1 MLVEINL
8 LPQKERKNKSLLLLA
23 IISIIILL
31 IGGFFAFWLNG
42 TYVNRLASIEG
53 QIATTEQLVAI
64 DQQKVTSDVS
74 SDSVSQLENMVEWAK
89 QYPIKT
95 VPVLNKLTEFLPE
108 RGFIQTFQY
117 EETGMVL
124 LSIQFESTREAAY
137 YLNTLLQS
145 DWIEDA
151 KLNTINADTQ
161 FFDKQIG
168 ESEVDETKLKN
179 EKYVPRYIAE
189 FEVTLNKNVIKSEI
203 ASQSSEQKEGE
214 DS

>member
-8 LPQKERKNKSLLLLA
+8 LPQKERNNKSLLLLA
-23 IISIIILL
+23 IISSIILL
-31 IGGFFAFWLNG
+31 IGGFFTFWLNG
-42 TYVNRLASIEG
+42 TYVKKLASIEE

-64 DQQKVTSDVS
+64 NQQKVTSDGS
-74 SDSVSQLENMVEWAK
+74 SESVTQLENMVEWAH

-95 VPVLNKLTEFLPE
+95 VPVLNKLTELLPE

-124 LSIQFESTREAAY
+124 LSVQFESTREAAY

-145 DWIEDA
+145 EWIEDA
-151 KLNTINADTQ
+151 KLNAVNADTQ
-161 FFDKQIG
+161 FFDKQVG
-168 ESEVDETKLKN
+168 ESEPDETKLKN

-189 FEVTLNKNVIKSEI
+189 FEVKLNKNVIKSEI
-203 ASQSSEQKEGE
+203 DSTILRTEGG
-214 DS
+214 